1 MSHFV
6 SHSDMP
12 VTYVA
17 IVDLYLC
24 VNFSGRMPNPYRCTI
39 CVFSTIICV
48 NVSIAYIGYY
58 VSLID
63 VHYVDF
69 SCECHICLYLCV
81 NVSMYVY
88 VCFYHYLCKC
98 VFISMHVNV
107 CVYMC
112 VFASFYVCECV
123 CVYMCVFV
131 PLCE

>member
-1 MSHFV
+1 MKFDNYHPKRLLWPV
-6 SHSDMP
+6 SQ
-12 VTYVA
+12 
-17 IVDLYLC
+17 
-24 VNFSGRMPNPYRCTI
+24 
-39 CVFSTIICV
+39 
-48 NVSIAYIGYY
+48 
-58 VSLID
+58 ID
-63 VHYVDF
+63 VQRIMLGFLV
-69 SCECHICLYLCV
+69 EGHICLYLCV

-98 VFISMHVNV
+98 VFISMYVNV